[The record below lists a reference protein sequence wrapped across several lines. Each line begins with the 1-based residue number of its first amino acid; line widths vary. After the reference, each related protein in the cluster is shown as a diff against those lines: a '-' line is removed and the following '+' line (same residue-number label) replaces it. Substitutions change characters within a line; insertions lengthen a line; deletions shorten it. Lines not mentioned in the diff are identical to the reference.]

1 MKVKKDYLL
10 TYDEIDLRRAKADD
24 NFEELAKL
32 IYDTDPYIYPF
43 WFNNNV
49 EEAKK
54 ILAEYI
60 AKPGF
65 IYTTINNIHTFIIL
79 YFLD

>member
-10 TYDEIDLRRAKADD
+10 TYDEIDLRRAKAYD
-24 NFEELAKL
+24 NFEELAKF
-32 IYDTDPYIYPF
+32 IYDTEPYIYPF

-54 ILAEYI
+54 VLAEYI

-65 IYTTINNIHTFIIL
+65 ISNYEICIL
-79 YFLD
+79 HLIKLLVIL